1 LVGHPLMTRPAPQRL
16 DDDPEGER
24 RAWSEVH
31 RVMRQAKAE
40 PDGRKR
46 RALFNKADALAAE
59 FMGITAAALKA
70 HRALGSVAAEVKQMA
85 AENRAEADADIA
97 HWRKTLHVEDPYLDG
112 LEVAYCHAKDD
123 LAVIE
128 NGGATGQYGTHIAV
142 YKREIASRDA
152 YLKTLREISLTAQFK
167 PRTRRKR

>member
-1 LVGHPLMTRPAPQRL
+1 MTRPAPQRF
-16 DDDPEGER
+16 DEPEDQR
-24 RAWSEVH
+24 RK
-31 RVMRQAKAE
+31 RVEFSRLVRQIKHE

-46 RALFNKADALAAE
+46 RALFGKADALAAE
-59 FMGITAAALKA
+59 FAGTTVAMLRA

-142 YKREIASRDA
+142 YKREIAARDA

>member
-1 LVGHPLMTRPAPQRL
+1 MTRPLRVGETEKQRRQQDAFL
-16 DDDPEGER
+16 H
-24 RAWSEVH
+24 AV
-31 RVMRQAKAE
+31 RQAEAE
-40 PDGRKR
+40 PNGRKR
-46 RALFNKADALAAE
+46 RVLLDRADALLAE
-59 FMGITAAALKA
+59 FTGTTVAMLKA

-85 AENRAEADADIA
+85 ARDRAEADADIA

-152 YLKTLREISLTAQFK
+152 YLKALREISLTAQFK
-167 PRTRRKR
+167 PRARRKR